1 MGLLD
6 ASFCLRLLHDG
17 ATGRASM
24 MSGFKNRIAP
34 TLAALVMATSASVA
48 LTQPAVASD
57 NVDNSSH
64 KSMSENAR

>member
-1 MGLLD
+1 ML
-6 ASFCLRLLHDG
+6 ASACAFFTTAQPEG
-17 ATGRASM
+17 ASM

>member
-1 MGLLD
+1 
-6 ASFCLRLLHDG
+6 
-17 ATGRASM
+17 M

-34 TLAALVMATSASVA
+34 TLAALVMATSASVS